1 MNDIALPRRVSR
13 HIRAVAASAVAA
25 SLAATVAAILATAA
39 ASAVT
44 SSVANAA
51 PTCGPTIYKS
61 PGHAWQCS
69 FDDEFSGRALDV
81 TKWTPMLTAQ
91 GGYHNGPECYV
102 NSANNMAESNGT
114 LRLTA
119 RKEAAPFYCK
129 QGKTKGWTTQ
139 YTSASVSTG
148 SHFSQAYGRFDVR
161 AKLPGATITG
171 LQTSFWLWPVN
182 AVKHGPTWP
191 QSGEIDIAE
200 IYTKYP
206 NLAIPY
212 IHYVPKT
219 ADPNVTTTSFVINPN
234 VFHDYVALWTPT
246 TITIQI
252 DGKTALID
260 NWNPAGMTKPAPFDQ
275 PFMVQLTQALGIRTN
290 AFDPAHTPLPATT
303 QIDYVRV
310 WK

>member
-1 MNDIALPRRVSR
+1 MTDTPLPRRARRRIVAAALSV
-13 HIRAVAASAVAA
+13 VAASVVAV
-25 SLAATVAAILATAA
+25 LATGP

-44 SSVANAA
+44 SSATRTAS
-51 PTCGPTIYKS
+51 PTCGATIYKS
-61 PGHAWQCS
+61 AGHAWQCT
-69 FDDEFSGRALDV
+69 FDDEFSGTSLDS

-102 NSANNMAESNGT
+102 NSPNNISESGGM
-114 LRLTA
+114 LKLTA
-119 RKEAAPFYCK
+119 RKEAAPFFCK

-139 YTSASVSTG
+139 YTSGSVSTG
-148 SHFSQAYGRFDVR
+148 THFSQAYGRFDVR
-161 AKLPGATITG
+161 AKLPGAVITG

-182 AVKHGPTWP
+182 DVKYGPLWP

-200 IYTKYP
+200 MYTKYP

-219 ADPNVTTTSFVINPN
+219 ADPNVTNTSFVIDPKT
-234 VFHDYVALWTPT
+234 FHDYVAVWTPS

-252 DGKTALID
+252 DGRTVLVD
-260 NWNPAGMTKPAPFDQ
+260 SWNPAGLVKPAPFDQ
-275 PFMVQLTQALGIRTN
+275 PFMVQLTQALGIKTN

-303 QIDYVRV
+303 QVDYVRV